1 MKQFDDEFQLEYA
14 ITTGDNPLGYLDV
27 YGEKNVP
34 EMDIGILYKGRRVLP
49 IFGGSERFDLQN
61 GKDTQFFFAQL
72 WKGRSLTCWVGAK
85 DYHSIYL
92 YSITHKNG
100 STSSVYNLH
109 GKNIDFYQ
117 SYDKLFNFRNLM
129 DYKRLRFLAFV
140 KGLFR

>member
-72 WKGRSLTCWVGAK
+72 WKNSSLVCWRGAK
-85 DYHSIYL
+85 DYHSIYF
-92 YSITHKNG
+92 YKMARPNG
-100 STSSVYNLH
+100 ETVPTYNLH

-117 SYDKLFNFRNLM
+117 SYDDLLNFRNRM
-129 DYKRLRFLAFV
+129 DYKRLRFVEFV